1 MLIHQRSILMTEEGN
16 KMTKDIMSLLVLGV
30 VSAISVVGMLVSFVF
45 GSWVCV
51 AVCMVI
57 AVISSVAF
65 FYQVCDMEGE

>member
-1 MLIHQRSILMTEEGN
+1 MTN
-16 KMTKDIMSLLVLGV
+16 DIVSLLVLGV
-30 VSAISVVGMLVSFVF
+30 VSAIAVAGMLVSFVF

-57 AVISSVAF
+57 AVVSCVAF